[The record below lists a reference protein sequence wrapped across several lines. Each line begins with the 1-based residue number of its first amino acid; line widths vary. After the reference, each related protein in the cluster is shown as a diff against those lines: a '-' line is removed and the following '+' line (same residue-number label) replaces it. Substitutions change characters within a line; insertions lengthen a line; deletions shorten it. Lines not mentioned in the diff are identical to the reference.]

1 MNKVCPGHQEDWP
14 EPGLAEHVVR
24 ARPEEGDGAVYSTA
38 KEGPRRS
45 VSFPCEGPD
54 MSGEISKEIS
64 LLFSCHSSCGEFCL
78 IKVFHPVTELAV
90 FSDTTETKDPTY
102 QNREA
107 SQDLTLVLTLE
118 SRQSIREPFR
128 VLARTSLD
136 VWPKKT
142 VNSRD
147 LNKPQRM

>member
-1 MNKVCPGHQEDWP
+1 MFV
-14 EPGLAEHVVR
+14 
-24 ARPEEGDGAVYSTA
+24 
-38 KEGPRRS
+38 
-45 VSFPCEGPD
+45 
-54 MSGEISKEIS
+54 
-64 LLFSCHSSCGEFCL
+64 
-78 IKVFHPVTELAV
+78 
-90 FSDTTETKDPTY
+90 DTTKTKDPTY

-118 SRQSIREPFR
+118 SRQNLREPCR